1 MTQFT
6 QLNLQGKS
14 DRKSEGRSEG
24 KSAPNT
30 TTTPQR
36 PNAPAKQGPNKNT
49 HKGRTLTLIGS
60 VVAMSLIGVSLL
72 ETSGCSK
79 ANNKNAIS
87 APASQPSTQAAMP
100 APAPAAMPETAA
112 KKRVKKA
119 PRAKIP
125 TATYSNADYGISFRY
140 PKYDTL
146 KQGDD
151 AKIEWTGLGPVPMNF
166 SESGGSTLSAVEL
179 PNGLYPG
186 TDFAGAFFNVNVA
199 PKLTAEQCELFASS
213 KDEGS
218 KKEENS
224 TSADKTGSPAKVKI
238 GKTEFSTMET
248 LSGDAKQA
256 DAKYYHVFQNGNCY
270 EFTLGMQTATG
281 QDGEATT
288 PVSRRQVFAKLE
300 WILSTVK
307 INSSEAPVVAAG
319 TTPAAGAPDNSAVKV
334 IDDRQ

>member
-14 DRKSEGRSEG
+14 DG

-30 TTTPQR
+30 AATPQR
-36 PNAPAKQGPNKNT
+36 PDTPVKQGTHKNS
-49 HKGRTLTLIGS
+49 HKGRMLTLIGS
-60 VVAMSLIGVSLL
+60 AVAVSLIGVSLL

-79 ANNKNAIS
+79 ANKNAIS
-87 APASQPSTQAAMP
+87 APASQPSTQAAIPAPASAAMP
-100 APAPAAMPETAA
+100 APAV
-112 KKRVKKA
+112 KKPVKKA
-119 PRAKIP
+119 RRAKIP
-125 TATYSNADYGISFRY
+125 TATYSNADYGVSFRY

-146 KQGDD
+146 KQGDE
-151 AKIEWTGLGPVPMNF
+151 AKLEWTGLGPVPMNF
-166 SESGGSTLSAVEL
+166 SEPGGTTLSAVEL

-199 PKLTAEQCELFASS
+199 PKLTAEQCEQFSSS
-213 KDEGS
+213 K
-218 KKEENS
+218 EESSNS
-224 TSADKTGSPAKVKI
+224 AGKPVSPAKVKI

-256 DAKYYHVFQNGNCY
+256 DAKYYHLFQNGNCY
-270 EFTLGMQTATG
+270 EFTLGMQTAND
-281 QDGEATT
+281 QADDAAT
-288 PVSRRQVFAKLE
+288 PVSRGQVFARLR

-307 INSSEAPVVAAG
+307 IKSSEATPVVAAG
-319 TTPAAGAPDNSAVKV
+319 TTPVTGASDNTAVKI